1 MALLIFFSGVAIWLL
16 LERQKIRHAKEI
28 EIECARLDFPPP
40 PAPPGLPVLEAL
52 LNVVL
57 GGILAGYS
65 LLAVL
70 ALFLDPEGFHQ
81 ADGGKLAAVIMAA
94 GVVMIGVGVKRF
106 AKTRPM
112 SAAQAAGDQEAGGK
126 SPGRGGG

>member
-40 PAPPGLPVLEAL
+40 PAPPGLPALEAL
-52 LNVVL
+52 LNIVL

-65 LLAVL
+65 LVSIMVILH
-70 ALFLDPEGFHQ
+70 DPGRYHQ

-94 GVVMIGVGVKRF
+94 GVVMIGVGVKRL
-106 AKTRPM
+106 ARGRLRR
-112 SAAQAAGDQEAGGK
+112 AAQAAGDQEAGGK
-126 SPGRGGG
+126 VPGRGRG